1 MQQFEDAARAV
12 AGSLPVLPPPGVCAN
27 TYSLFITLLLPP
39 THAPPH
45 FPPGVVLALD
55 HSKVALSRTRCLYE
69 ASMALRLKGKTGF
82 RVAIPG
88 QLTASR

>member
-1 MQQFEDAARAV
+1 M
-12 AGSLPVLPPPGVCAN
+12 SPP
-27 TYSLFITLLLPP
+27 L
-39 THAPPH
+39 
-45 FPPGVVLALD
+45 PPGVVLALD

-88 QLTASR
+88 QCTAEWGWFTIRMVVSSMRLKDS